1 MTIHNGFLKS
11 FLNTAFSSSYIDI
24 YIYSQCILFGGD
36 ISVSKAK
43 KRLVFQNFSIL
54 LKKNLTDIKRY
65 IS

>member
-24 YIYSQCILFGGD
+24 YSQCILFGGD

-43 KRLVFQNFSIL
+43 KRLIFQNFSIL
-54 LKKNLTDIKRY
+54 PKKNLTDIKRY